1 MDAAIPLF
9 VVSGAGLLLALRMP
23 VGFSLL
29 LMGAIGFAMTRGLES
44 ALKTLGA
51 RLFDIGSGY
60 SLSAVPLFLLMGHM
74 AIASGVTDDMFKA
87 ARAIVGH
94 IRGSLVLATTV
105 AAVGFAACSGST
117 TSTTA
122 IFGKVAL
129 PEMMNAG
136 IDRRLAAGCIA
147 TVGTLAGMIPPSV
160 VLIVFGIIA
169 QESIPRLFIAG
180 IIPGLLTAF
189 AFGVM
194 IYLRVLKNP
203 ELAPPLPKATTAE
216 KVDAVRSIWAAVLLA
231 FLVIGGIYAG
241 VFTPTEAGAM
251 GAAGAFLIALFRRRL
266 SFRVLG
272 NVFLETAKTTSVIFI
287 IMVGALIFTSF
298 LAVSG
303 TSAAITE
310 TIVGLDVHPQVLMIM
325 YLVLMLILGLFID
338 PISVMFLTVPIF
350 LPALTAL
357 GFDAIW
363 IGVLVTKALEIGLIT
378 PPVGLNAFV
387 LKSVAP
393 NFSFGEIYRGI
404 WWFLQ
409 VEIIVLAI
417 IFAIPA
423 LSLFLPNL
431 MYGG

>member
-266 SFRVLG
+266 SFKVLG

>member
-1 MDAAIPLF
+1 MDPTLPILVIA
-9 VVSGAGLLLALRMP
+9 GAGLLLALRVP
-23 VGFSLL
+23 VGFTLL
-29 LMGAIGFAMTRGLES
+29 LAGACGFAFSRGIDT
-44 ALKTLGA
+44 ALQTLGS

-87 ARAIVGH
+87 ARAMVGH
-94 IRGSLVLATTV
+94 IRGSLVLATTF

-129 PEMMNAG
+129 PEMEKAN

-160 VLIVFGIIA
+160 VLIVYGIIA
-169 QESIPRLFIAG
+169 QVSIPRLFIAG
-180 IIPGLLTAF
+180 IIPGLFTAV
-189 AFGVM
+189 AFGIM
-194 IYLRVLKNP
+194 IYVRVSRQP
-203 ELAPPLPKATTAE
+203 ELAPPLPPATSAE
-216 KVDAVRSIWAAVLLA
+216 KFSALKNVWAAVLLA
-231 FLVIGGIYAG
+231 FVVIGGIYAG

-251 GAAGAFLIALFRRRL
+251 GAAGAFLIALFRGRL
-266 SFRVLG
+266 TFKVLQ
-272 NVFLETAKTTSVIFI
+272 NVFIETAKTTSVIFI
-287 IMVGALIFTSF
+287 IMVGALVFTSF

-303 TSAAITE
+303 TSSAVTGA
-310 TIVGLDVHPQVLMIM
+310 IVGMDVDPSVLVIM
-325 YLVLMLILGLFID
+325 YLLLMLVLGLFID

-350 LPALTAL
+350 LPPLRQL
-357 GFDAIW
+357 GLDPIW
-363 IGVLVTKALEIGLIT
+363 IGVLITKSLEIGLIT

-393 NFSFGEIYRGI
+393 DYTLGEIYRGI

-409 VEIIVLAI
+409 VEIVVLAI
-417 IFAIPA
+417 LFAFPI

>member
-1 MDAAIPLF
+1 MDPVIPIM
-9 VVSGAGLLLALRMP
+9 VVAGAGLLLALRVP

-29 LMGAIGFAMTRGLES
+29 LAGAVGFATTRGLEP
-44 ALKTLGA
+44 AFKTLGA

-74 AIASGVTDDMFKA
+74 AIASGVTDDMFRA
-87 ARAIVGH
+87 ARTLVGH
-94 IRGSLVLATTV
+94 IRGSLVLATTM

-129 PEMMNAG
+129 PEMMKAN

-180 IIPGLLTAF
+180 IIPGLLTAL
-189 AFGVM
+189 AFGIM
-194 IYLRVLKNP
+194 IYVRVLRQP
-203 ELAPPLPKATTAE
+203 ELAPPLPPATKLE
-216 KVDAVRSIWAAVLLA
+216 KLSAIKNIWAAVILA
-231 FLVIGGIYAG
+231 FVVIGGIYAG

-251 GAAGAFLIALFRRRL
+251 GAAGAFLIAMFRGRL
-266 SFRVLG
+266 NSRILG

-287 IMVGALIFTSF
+287 IMVGALVFTSF

-303 TSAAITE
+303 TSSAVTEAI
-310 TIVGLDVHPQVLMIM
+310 IGMDVHPHVLMVL
-325 YLVLMLILGLFID
+325 YLILMLILGLFID

-350 LPALTAL
+350 LPALTEL

-393 NFSFGEIYRGI
+393 KFTFGEIYGGI

-409 VEIIVLAI
+409 VEIIVLII
-417 IFAIPA
+417 IFAFPI